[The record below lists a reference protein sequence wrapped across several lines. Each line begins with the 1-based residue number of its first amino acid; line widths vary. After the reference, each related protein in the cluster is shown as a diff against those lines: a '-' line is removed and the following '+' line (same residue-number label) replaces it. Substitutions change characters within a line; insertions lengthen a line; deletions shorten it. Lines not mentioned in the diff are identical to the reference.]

1 MGIFLPESLWFR
13 RSLVPLSGTVSPFVA
28 FFVIFQYA
36 CFTAFWM
43 PRELY
48 VAPDTR
54 STSVFCP
61 STMRS
66 ATTLARLKNVSSSSF
81 FQNQYRFDRLILQ
94 GHRHFDVSLE
104 TGGRSVINSVL
115 IRKTSLGC
123 RRVVIVLIIILA
135 VVSVVCIALASSVC
149 TGRPVHCRLT

>member
-1 MGIFLPESLWFR
+1 MFYCVLDAAGAVRCAGYEIHIGFLSVYDAVRYDF
-13 RSLVPLSGTVSPFVA
+13 GTVEECL
-28 FFVIFQYA
+28 VIF
-36 CFTAFWM
+36 
-43 PRELY
+43 
-48 VAPDTR
+48 V
-54 STSVFCP
+54 
-61 STMRS
+61 
-66 ATTLARLKNVSSSSF
+66 

-94 GHRHFDVSLE
+94 GYRHFDVSLE

-123 RRVVIVLIIILA
+123 RRVVIVLAVILT

>member
-1 MGIFLPESLWFR
+1 MFYCVLDAAGAVRCAGYEIHIGFLSVYDAVRYDF
-13 RSLVPLSGTVSPFVA
+13 GTVEECL
-28 FFVIFQYA
+28 VIF
-36 CFTAFWM
+36 
-43 PRELY
+43 
-48 VAPDTR
+48 V
-54 STSVFCP
+54 
-61 STMRS
+61 
-66 ATTLARLKNVSSSSF
+66 